1 MNRLFK
7 ILISLIV
14 ICLSCTAL
22 FACGG
27 FSEDESTKE
36 SQKQSTSES
45 KTPVQSE
52 EESEVES
59 EEVDTE
65 SNFYVELPE
74 VDRM

>member
-1 MNRLFK
+1 MSKFFK

-22 FACGG
+22 FACGSMSG
-27 FSEDESTKE
+27 DESASE

-45 KTPVQSE
+45 NAPSQSTE
-52 EESEVES
+52 ES

-65 SNFYVELPE
+65 SNFNVELPE